1 MRFSKRV
8 TLRRRH
14 SYNTLSNKVAVV
26 KTPGAR
32 LTVHYLKKRAS
43 VPKCG
48 ICKHNLHGIP
58 AMTVSE
64 NRAAHA
70 CERTVARAYG
80 GSLCHH
86 CVRDKIMR
94 AFLVE
99 EQKQAQKAVSK
110 KLTKV
115 VKAKTTKKTT
125 KKTAK
130 KSAKTTKKSTKH

>member
-1 MRFSKRV
+1 MSRY
-8 TLRRRH
+8 H
-14 SYNTLSNKVAVV
+14 NTVLFQSF
-26 KTPGAR
+26 AR
-32 LTVHYLKKRAS
+32 LLFSIVHLFSCFIR
-43 VPKCG
+43 
-48 ICKHNLHGIP
+48 
-58 AMTVSE
+58 
-64 NRAAHA
+64 
-70 CERTVARAYG
+70 
-80 GSLCHH
+80 
-86 CVRDKIMR
+86 IMR

>member
-1 MRFSKRV
+1 MSRYHNTVLFQSFAWLLFSI
-8 TLRRRH
+8 
-14 SYNTLSNKVAVV
+14 
-26 KTPGAR
+26 
-32 LTVHYLKKRAS
+32 VHLFSCFIR
-43 VPKCG
+43 
-48 ICKHNLHGIP
+48 
-58 AMTVSE
+58 
-64 NRAAHA
+64 
-70 CERTVARAYG
+70 
-80 GSLCHH
+80 
-86 CVRDKIMR
+86 IMR